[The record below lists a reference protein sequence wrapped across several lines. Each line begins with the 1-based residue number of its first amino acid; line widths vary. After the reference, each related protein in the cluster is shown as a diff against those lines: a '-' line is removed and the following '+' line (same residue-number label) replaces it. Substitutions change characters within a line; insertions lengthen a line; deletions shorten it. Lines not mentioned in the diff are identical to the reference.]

1 MKALSMLLALLPALL
16 LSVPVAA
23 QELLIR
29 NATVHTQ
36 TSAGTLQ
43 ASDVRIRG
51 GRIVEIGTGLAAA
64 AGGQVIEADGQA
76 LTPGL
81 FGGLTGLGLEEI
93 SLEPSTVD
101 NAHTPGSGDHPTAIQ
116 PRPEFDVEP
125 AFNPESAVI
134 GVNRVEGIT
143 FTLLAPNALPGGSI
157 FAGIGNVA
165 RLHGRADAFA
175 ASSRTLLVDLGADSA
190 VLAGNS
196 RAAEYMLLAQAVR
209 EARPDKGMRDG
220 DFQLLTASG
229 REVLAQFLDGG
240 RIAFKVD
247 RAADIRQVLAFCK
260 RHGCQ
265 PLIIGG
271 VEAWRVASEL
281 AAAKVAVVLDP
292 LQNLP
297 ASFDQ
302 LGATMENAARLHAA
316 GVPIAFTNSNDS
328 THNARKVR
336 QAAGNA
342 VAHGLPWDAALG
354 ALTRSPANIFNL
366 GDSLGRIAAGYQAD
380 LVLWSGDPLEVTS
393 YAKQVW
399 IGGVAQPT
407 RSRQTELRD
416 RYQPASR

>member
-220 DFQLLTASG
+220 DFQLLTVSG

>member
-1 MKALSMLLALLPALL
+1 MKALSMLLALLPALV

-220 DFQLLTASG
+220 DFQLLTVSG

>member
-1 MKALSMLLALLPALL
+1 MKALSMLLALLPALV

>member
-220 DFQLLTASG
+220 DFQLLTVSG

-240 RIAFKVD
+240 RIAFEVD